1 MLPAWERL
9 EPVRHELLHREPHQ
23 GLDLAAVGALLVQ
36 VKGSVEL
43 VTTVVGVLRSWLRRG
58 SSPRRTV
65 RISIDGRTLE
75 LSAAS
80 DEQQQRLVEEF
91 VRALP
96 HG

>member
-1 MLPAWERL
+1 LNRSDTSCSTASRTK
-9 EPVRHELLHREPHQ
+9 